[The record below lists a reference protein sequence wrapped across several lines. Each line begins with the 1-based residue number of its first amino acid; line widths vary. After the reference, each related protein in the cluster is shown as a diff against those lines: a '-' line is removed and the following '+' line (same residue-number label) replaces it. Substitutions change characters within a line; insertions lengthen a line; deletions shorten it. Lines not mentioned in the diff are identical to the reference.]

1 MLQALITRF
10 LQHVIDQNQWAK
22 LHLLPFAGK
31 TIGFDFVLAKANLRI
46 LEDGSFSLGEKNDAL
61 EANIHAPP
69 SLLLRI
75 LAGDEAA
82 KMQFKVTGDTQMAAE
97 ISKVLQNIRWD
108 FEDDL
113 SKLTGDIAANKTVS
127 FAKKAVA
134 TAKQQGKDAAEM
146 LSEFWQEEKLILA
159 KKWQVEQFNS
169 NVDTL
174 KSDAARFEK
183 RLQKLRAKLPYKL
196 TKSSES

>member
-1 MLQALITRF
+1 MIG
-10 LQHVIDQNQWAK
+10 QNQWAK
-22 LHLLPFAGK
+22 PRLQPFAGK
-31 TIGFDFVLAKANLRI
+31 TISFDFVIAKAHLQI
-46 LEDGSFSLGEKNDAL
+46 LEDGSFCLLENSRENNDAL
-61 EANIHAPP
+61 DASIYAPP
-69 SLLLRI
+69 SLVFRMM
-75 LAGDEAA
+75 AGDEAA
-82 KMQFKVTGDTQMAAE
+82 KTLFKVSGDTHFAAE
-97 ISKVLQNIRWD
+97 LSRILQHMRWD

-113 SKLTGDIAANKTVS
+113 SKLTGDIAANKIVNL
-127 FAKKAVA
+127 AKKSTA
-134 TAKQQGKDAAEM
+134 TVKRQGKDAADM
-146 LSEFWQEEKLILA
+146 LSEFWQEEKPILA